1 MKKIILALSII
12 LLSTAPANASVL
24 HKVKA
29 VALFPVRLVRNIV
42 VTSAAGVGLTLLET
56 AYTWGGEPPL

>member
-12 LLSTAPANASVL
+12 LLSIAPANASVL

-29 VALFPVRLVRNIV
+29 VALFPVRIVKNVAAMSLTAISITLV
-42 VTSAAGVGLTLLET
+42 ET
-56 AYTWGGEPPL
+56 VYTWAGEPPL